1 MVRTYANPP
10 TTYTQGHTFLL
21 GQGWEKTGVYVIIP
35 PVTGSVYTR
44 FLPAKKTWDYKPI
57 SSKVSYSAHH
67 ACLSPSR
74 TQGKRSRVV
83 CLSLY

>member
-1 MVRTYANPP
+1 MLYMTSIYLYFYYLYCESVVPTYANPP

-44 FLPAKKTWDYKPI
+44 LLPAIKTLGLQAD
-57 SSKVSYSAHH
+57 
-67 ACLSPSR
+67 
-74 TQGKRSRVV
+74 
-83 CLSLY
+83 